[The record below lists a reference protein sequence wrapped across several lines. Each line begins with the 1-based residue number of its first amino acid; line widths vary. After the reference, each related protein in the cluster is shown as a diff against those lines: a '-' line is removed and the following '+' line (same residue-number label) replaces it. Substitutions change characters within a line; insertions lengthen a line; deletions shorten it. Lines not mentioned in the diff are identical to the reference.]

1 MFVNRAVSFVI
12 QMPFYNGISQNIN
25 VLDFYIEAFAKER
38 KIIPLIPSL
47 LLSFVKICEGKVLQK
62 LKIVLYLHH

>member
-1 MFVNRAVSFVI
+1 
-12 QMPFYNGISQNIN
+12 MPLYNDISENMG
-25 VLDFYIEAFAKER
+25 VLDFYIETFMKER

-47 LLSFVKICEGKVLQK
+47 LLSFVKICVGKVLQK